1 MTKDFQSLDPSS
13 ILGSGILENI
23 MVSPSAV
30 YWAMQCD
37 SILNGVAIILT
48 IVSVLAIA
56 YTAMVSTLLLEDNLP
71 DALAYIWVLVLILLI
86 AITLVFAFI
95 PNSKTVAA
103 MYVVP
108 YLHEQDNLSPQTEL
122 LRQKLLSEL
131 QE

>member
-37 SILNGVAIILT
+37 NISAGVAILLT

-56 YTAMVSTLLLEDNLP
+56 YTAMASAMLLENDLP
-71 DALAYIWVLVLILLI
+71 DALAYIWILVLILLV
-86 AITLVFAFI
+86 AITMAFAFI
-95 PNSKTVAA
+95 PNSKTVSA

-122 LRQKLLSEL
+122 LREKLLSEL